1 MTSSNELPSPT
12 VPTCSKCHQ
21 PLGNRL
27 VRALDGTFHPECF
40 TCMDCNA
47 PVAARFFPFTT
58 DEGQTLPLC
67 ERDYFRRL
75 GLVCDKCNEALRGP
89 YIIALDKKYHTDHFT
104 CSACSTVFGP
114 EDSYYEHD
122 GQVFCHF
129 HYSTQFAVSC
139 AGCQMAILKQYVEI
153 DRKDI
158 VEHWHPE
165 CYMIHKYWNVRIA
178 NPSLRDKETIIH
190 HELLPKNPVEL
201 AEKQRDMEEKVYRIW
216 TVLSAFEESSAVCI
230 SEMLLHVSN
239 GAYVEGICLSERFLV
254 HVEALFSGVDEL
266 DKIHHEYDQ
275 GEFKYTREA
284 KMLCKKIINFFSLL
298 SRTQEMKRLGITQE
312 LLSLVTGLA
321 HYLKILIR
329 VALTTA
335 LRLEL
340 VLGRP
345 VAVSRLLAKL
355 MEVAGKEGHS
365 RDSQRLVKA
374 KQSSDLCHVC
384 RITVEDQCVKY
395 GELRWHINCFN
406 CRQCKRPLAREF
418 RNATFSSASQSALCS
433 SCAGVHESEVPT
445 PFEYVSKLTQFAYLL
460 RVALS
465 RLCNFLQITD
475 SQLSS
480 VDFSIKTKPYLP
492 KDVPPTKEVSA
503 SPTTMQQSK
512 FPTSPVDEKQI
523 NTPAYPTHITDV
535 KNVPATNLNRKVSR
549 SFKTAKRSTIL
560 GNVYNTTQKTTP
572 ISEEDEDNTRSG
584 VPARE
589 SSLSGPRLDQHKNLP
604 PLPQEQDEGG
614 DGGGEDYRSKGIRL
628 EDVPDFAKKVTDRPS
643 RHQHTPSTLGTHINV
658 SATTGKP
665 RVYLSELSALQDM
678 IIRHVA
684 VVHIEPYVREHF
696 SLSELLN
703 LIETKKVSIW
713 GKFFTSI
720 MHGGGKK
727 QIKAKEDGTF
737 GVPLD
742 LLTERTGVE
751 SNLGASPSPVRV
763 AAFIDDSVTAMRQ
776 MDMSVEGIFRK
787 NGNIRRLKDLT
798 EQLDRNPQDV
808 DLFAQPS
815 IQIAALLK
823 KFLRELPDPLM
834 TYKLHGLFTCA
845 LKLSDTTACKRVLQ
859 LAYCMLPRVNRDALE
874 VLFLF
879 FRWVASFSH
888 VTTDVGS
895 RMDIPNL
902 ARVIAPNIL
911 TTNSKD
917 PLKDDSF
924 TSISVVEMML
934 ESFDEFCMV
943 PEDLEP
949 FLQDPKFKEGKPT
962 DLSSKDFLKKVEQM
976 MKHSN
981 ASSASSP
988 VSTMS
993 SASTATSATANS
1005 SVNDVRF
1012 LEVQQQQHQY
1022 QQHSPTSIYAQQ
1034 GYLPYPNQH
1043 PSSDFRPNQL
1053 SMRQSSLNA
1062 AAGQPPLK

>member
-1 MTSSNELPSPT
+1 MKWG
-12 VPTCSKCHQ
+12 CWKY
-21 PLGNRL
+21 
-27 VRALDGTFHPECF
+27 
-40 TCMDCNA
+40 
-47 PVAARFFPFTT
+47 FFF
-58 DEGQTLPLC
+58 
-67 ERDYFRRL
+67 
-75 GLVCDKCNEALRGP
+75 
-89 YIIALDKKYHTDHFT
+89 II
-104 CSACSTVFGP
+104 
-114 EDSYYEHD
+114 
-122 GQVFCHF
+122 
-129 HYSTQFAVSC
+129 
-139 AGCQMAILKQYVEI
+139 
-153 DRKDI
+153 
-158 VEHWHPE
+158 
-165 CYMIHKYWNVRIA
+165 
-178 NPSLRDKETIIH
+178 
-190 HELLPKNPVEL
+190 
-201 AEKQRDMEEKVYRIW
+201 
-216 TVLSAFEESSAVCI
+216 ESSAVCI

-266 DKIHHEYDQ
+266 DKIHHEYEQ

-355 MEVAGKEGHS
+355 MEVAGKESHS

-395 GELRWHINCFN
+395 GDLRWHVNCFC

-418 RNATFSSASQSALCS
+418 HSSTFSSAGQSVLCY

-492 KDVPPTKEVSA
+492 KDVPATKDVAS

-512 FPTSPVDEKQI
+512 FPTSPVDEKL
-523 NTPAYPTHITDV
+523 NTPAYPTHISDV

-560 GNVYNTTQKTTP
+560 GNVHNQQKTQP
-572 ISEEDEDNTRSG
+572 ISEEEDEESNNTRSG
-584 VPARE
+584 GVPARD
-589 SSLSGPRLDQHKNLP
+589 SSL
-604 PLPQEQDEGG
+604 
-614 DGGGEDYRSKGIRL
+614 GIRL
-628 EDVPDFAKKVTDRPS
+628 DDVPDLLKKSTTTS
-643 RHQHTPSTLGTHINV
+643 RHQHTSTMGTHIQV

-696 SLSELLN
+696 TLSELLN

-737 GVPLD
+737 NVPLD

-751 SNLGASPSPVRV
+751 SNLGSSPSPVRV
-763 AAFIDDSVTAMRQ
+763 AAFIDDAVTAMRQ
-776 MDMSVEGIFRK
+776 MDMTVEGIFRK

-808 DLFAQPS
+808 DLFAQPA

-834 TYKLHGLFTCA
+834 TYRLHGLFTCA
-845 LKLSDTTACKRVLQ
+845 LKLSDPVASKRVLQ
-859 LAYCMLPRVNRDALE
+859 LAYCMLPRVNRDATE

-895 RMDIPNL
+895 LMDIPNL
-902 ARVIAPNIL
+902 ARVLAPNIL
-911 TTNSKD
+911 STNHKD

-924 TSISVVEMML
+924 TSIRVIETML
-934 ESFDEFCMV
+934 ESFDELCMV

-949 FLQDPKFKEGKPT
+949 FLQDPKFKEGKPN

-981 ASSASSP
+981 ASTASSSSSSP
-988 VSTMS
+988 ISNMS
-993 SASTATSATANS
+993 SSTTT
-1005 SVNDVRF
+1005 SVNDVRY
-1012 LEVQQQQHQY
+1012 LEVQQQHQQQQY

-1034 GYLPYPNQH
+1034 GYLPYTNQH

-1062 AAGQPPLK
+1062 AASQPPLK

>member
-1 MTSSNELPSPT
+1 MTSSDLPSNSAI
-12 VPTCSKCHQ
+12 PTCSKCHQ
-21 PLGNRL
+21 PLGNRF

-47 PVAARFFPFTT
+47 PVAARFFPYKA
-58 DEGQTLPLC
+58 DSGQTLPLC

-75 GLVCDKCNEALRGP
+75 GLVCDQCHEALRGP
-89 YIIALDKKYHTDHFT
+89 YIIALDKKYHIDHFT
-104 CSACSTVFGP
+104 CSACSTVFGS

-153 DRKDI
+153 DRKEV

-165 CYMIHKYWNVRIA
+165 CYMIHKYWNVRVA
-178 NPSLRDKETIIH
+178 NPSLRDKEMVVHQDT
-190 HELLPKNPVEL
+190 LPKSPVEL

-266 DKIHHEYDQ
+266 DKIHYEYEQ

-355 MEVAGKEGHS
+355 MEVAGKESHS

-384 RITVEDQCVKY
+384 RVTVEDQCVKY
-395 GELRWHINCFN
+395 GDLRWHLNCFN
-406 CRQCKRPLAREF
+406 CRQCKRHLAREF
-418 RNATFSSASQSALCS
+418 RNATFSSASQSVLCS

-445 PFEYVSKLTQFAYLL
+445 PFEYVSRLTQFAYLL

-475 SQLSS
+475 NQLSS

-492 KDVPPTKEVSA
+492 KDVPPTKDVSS
-503 SPTTMQQSK
+503 SPTTMQQPR
-512 FPTSPVDEKQI
+512 FPTSPVDEKL

-560 GNVYNTTQKTTP
+560 GNVHNTQKQMP
-572 ISEEDEDNTRSG
+572 IAENDEEDGR
-584 VPARE
+584 PIPQRE
-589 SSLSGPRLDQHKNLP
+589 SSLGKLDQHKGLP
-604 PLPQEQDEGG
+604 PLPQDDE
-614 DGGGEDYRSKGIRL
+614 DQEYKKGIRL
-628 EDVPDFAKKVTDRPS
+628 DDLPDLAKKVTDRPK
-643 RHQHTPSTLGTHINV
+643 HQHTPSVLGTHINI

-684 VVHIEPYVREHF
+684 VAHIEPYVREHF

-737 GVPLD
+737 NVPLD

-751 SNLGASPSPVRV
+751 SNLGASPSPVRI

-834 TYKLHGLFTCA
+834 TYRLHGLFTCA
-845 LKLSDTTACKRVLQ
+845 LKLSDTTATKRVLQ

-924 TSISVVEMML
+924 TSIRVVEMML

-949 FLQDPKFKEGKPT
+949 FLQDPKFKEGKPG
-962 DLSSKDFLKKVEQM
+962 DISSKDFLKKVEQM

-981 ASSASSP
+981 ASTSSSP
-988 VSTMS
+988 STMS
-993 SASTATSATANS
+993 STNS
-1005 SVNDVRF
+1005 SVNDIRF
-1012 LEVQQQQHQY
+1012 LDVQQQQQHY
-1022 QQHSPTSIYAQQ
+1022 QQSHSPTSIYAQQ

-1062 AAGQPPLK
+1062 ASQATLNSKTAAADH